1 MKEENVEFVDQKVES
16 KELKSGM
23 SFRDF
28 LDGTVITRKNVV
40 KQLPFVIFLS
50 IIGIVYIGNRYHAE
64 KVIRDINKLQEEVK
78 NLRAEEITTASELM
92 KVSRQSEV
100 VKLVKEKNLGLVEST
115 EPPAKIKSVK

>member
-16 KELKSGM
+16 KELKGT
-23 SFRDF
+23 SFKDF
-28 LDGTVITRKNVV
+28 LDGTVLTRKTVV
-40 KQLPFVIFLS
+40 KQLPFIIFLS
-50 IIGIVYIGNRYHAE
+50 IIGIIYIGNRYHAE
-64 KVIRDINKLQEEVK
+64 KVIRDINTLQEEVK

-100 VKLVKEKNLGLVEST
+100 VKLVKEKNLGLEEST

>member
-16 KELKSGM
+16 KELKGT

-28 LDGTVITRKNVV
+28 LDGTVLTRIYVV
-40 KQLPFVIFLS
+40 KQLPFIIFLS
-50 IIGIVYIGNRYHAE
+50 IIGIIYIGNRYHAE

-92 KVSRQSEV
+92 KISRQSEV
-100 VKLVKEKNLGLVEST
+100 IKLIKDKNLGLVEST
-115 EPPAKIKSVK
+115 DPPAKIKSVR